1 MRIKENK
8 FQKTAKSIFKN
19 IFISAIFLAICGLF
33 FLKVSDL
40 SYADSNISSNDDH
53 YAKGLDFYK
62 AGKYKE
68 AEQEFQKSIEKTKT
82 EKQDYY
88 KKGLIYYNQGKFK
101 LAEQEFKKALNATE
115 KENDQHYKRGLILYN
130 QGRFNEAQKEFEM
143 AISDIKKDKENSVL
157 PAVNDQPDIPVSL
170 PEIKQKSA
178 VKYRI
183 GNGDVL
189 SVKVWQNPDLD
200 DQVIVRPDGLISFAL
215 VGEVEASGKT
225 ITEFS
230 NTLTQGLREFI
241 KYPQVSVS
249 VNTFGGNRVIVLG
262 QVRSPGVYTLAKGKT
277 ILEAVGLAGGFTEDA
292 VTPSIILV
300 KGGLQNPDPKRLDLN
315 KALKLADLSD
325 NLVLE
330 SEDIVYVPRRFVKD
344 VNYFLKL
351 FLDPVASGLFIRR
364 EYRDF

>member
-1 MRIKENK
+1 MRTE
-8 FQKTAKSIFKN
+8 KTQDSKSARIMFK
-19 IFISAIFLAICGLF
+19 IISTFGLF
-33 FLKVSDL
+33 LVVCALNFSKVYDVC
-40 SYADSNISSNDDH
+40 YADSNGLSNENH
-53 YAKGLDFYK
+53 YEKGLDFYK

-68 AEQEFQKSIEKTKT
+68 AEQEFQKAIEKTKT

-88 KKGLIYYNQGKFK
+88 KKGLIYYKQGEFK
-101 LAEQEFKKALNATE
+101 LAEQEFQKALNATE

-130 QGRFNEAQKEFEM
+130 QGRFNEAQNEFKM
-143 AISDIKKDKENSVL
+143 AISDIKKEKKDIL
-157 PAVNDQPDIPVSL
+157 PLKNDSL
-170 PEIKQKSA
+170 NLADSSLDIKQKSPA
-178 VKYRI
+178 KYRI
-183 GNGDVL
+183 GNGDIL
-189 SVKVWQNPDLD
+189 AIKVWQNPDLD
-200 DQVIVRPDGLISFAL
+200 DDVIVRPDGLISFAL
-215 VGEVEASGKT
+215 VGELEASGKT
-225 ITEFS
+225 ISEFS
-230 NTLTQGLREFI
+230 DMLTQGLREFI

-292 VTPSIILV
+292 VTPSVILV

-364 EYRDF
+364 EFRDF